1 MKALLVLALLS
12 AATPAL
18 AQVKYSK
25 ATIIPP
31 QGHSCQDLYRSRDYG
46 SLFGV
51 LYNPFNDAEVPH
63 AGTGLGSCE
72 ASLNKPPEFNRVRP
86 RQ

>member
-1 MKALLVLALLS
+1 MKALLVFAILG
-12 AATPAL
+12 AASPAV

-31 QGHSCQDLYRSRDYG
+31 QGHGCADLYRSRDDVSRYG
-46 SLFGV
+46 S
-51 LYNPFNDAEVPH
+51 LYNPFNDAEVPV

-72 ASLNKPPEFNRVRP
+72 ASLNKPPEFNRPRP